1 MAGALL
7 DRQCYEWHMAQGSS
21 QAHRVAVLV
30 ADNSNPFEAACAIEV
45 FGGGTAPD
53 APALYDVRLCSPGRR
68 ARMRDDLFTMLTAGS
83 LAALEDADT
92 IVVPNRPDVTAGHRP
107 AVLAAIR
114 QAHARGA
121 RLVGLCTGAFTL
133 AEAGVL
139 DGRRATVHW
148 LLAEEF
154 RSRHPR
160 VNLTPDVLY
169 VDDGDVLTSAGSAA
183 ALDLALHIVRLDHG
197 AEVANTVSR
206 RLVFSAH
213 REGGQRQFVQ
223 HAVPARVDTSLGPVL
238 EWARDRLDQPL
249 TIAAIADRAGL
260 SAATLHRRFQTQL
273 GTTPWAWL
281 TAERTAL
288 ACRLI
293 ETETLT
299 LESVA
304 RRSGLGTTTNLRT
317 LIKRHTGLSP
327 SAYAARFSH
336 S

>member
-1 MAGALL
+1 
-7 DRQCYEWHMAQGSS
+7 MAQGSS
-21 QAHRVAVLV
+21 QLHRVAVLV
-30 ADNSNPFEAACAIEV
+30 ADNSNPFEVACAVEV

-53 APALYDVRLCSPGRR
+53 APALYDVQLCSPGRR
-68 ARMRDDLFTMLTAGS
+68 ARMRDDVFTMLTTGA
-83 LAALEDADT
+83 LAALDDADT
-92 IVVPNRPDVTAGHRP
+92 VVVPNRPDVSAPNRP
-107 AVLAAIR
+107 VVLAAIR
-114 QAHARGA
+114 KASARGA

-148 LLAEEF
+148 LLADEF
-154 RSRHPR
+154 RDRHPQ
-160 VNLTPDVLY
+160 VQLTPDVLY
-169 VDDGDVLTSAGSAA
+169 VDDGDILTSAGSAA

-213 REGGQRQFVQ
+213 RDGGQRQFVQ
-223 HAVPARVDTSLGPVL
+223 HAVPTRPDTSLGPVL

-249 TIAAIADRAGL
+249 TVALLADRAGM
-260 SAATLHRRFQTQL
+260 SVATLHRRFQTQL

-293 ETETLT
+293 ETESLT
-299 LESVA
+299 LEGVA
-304 RRSGLGTTTNLRT
+304 RRSGLGTTANLRT
-317 LIKRHTGLSP
+317 LIKRSTGLSP
-327 SAYAARFSH
+327 SAYAARFSLAH
-336 S
+336 LDRSEF